1 MIIPQRCVPALRDF
15 FARIHLTLDRNYI
28 AFKKNLEKILAY
40 LKIEPYFCSTRTPKP
55 LNDAQIGGRFIF
67 IPMSIQFDKTY
78 TYPIEIVAL
87 LKDRGL
93 DVGDLQRTEHYI
105 RNIGYYRLSAYLY
118 PLLQMPKEAH
128 RYKAGSTFQDALN
141 LYRFDKKLRLF
152 LFNEIEK
159 VEIALRSALAN
170 IVAEE
175 TGNIFWMTDV
185 SMFANEDKFNRTMA
199 LVDKELKNSKED
211 FILHFKEKYSNAYPP
226 AWILVEILPLGVVT
240 RIYENLANN
249 VLRKKV
255 AACFSLTVPVF
266 TSWVTVVTLTRNS
279 CCHHSRIWNKSN
291 AIPPLIA
298 KKLKEKWVV
307 SKISPKRIFYNICII
322 KWFINI
328 VSPHNDMKTHLQQL
342 LANFPMI
349 DIKAMGFPKNWQEEP
364 LWKE

>member
-1 MIIPQRCVPALRDF
+1 MQEFGGMGWL
-15 FARIHLTLDRNYI
+15 L
-28 AFKKNLEKILAY
+28 Y
-40 LKIEPYFCSTRTPKP
+40 LCRTRTPKP

-78 TYPIEIVAL
+78 THPFEIISL
-87 LKDRGL
+87 LKGRGL
-93 DVGDLQRTEHYI
+93 DIGDSGRAEHYI

-128 RYKAGSTFQDALN
+128 RYKAGSTFQDALS

-175 TGNIFWMTDV
+175 TGNIFWITDV
-185 SMFANEDKFNRTMA
+185 AMFANADKFNRTMA
-199 LVDKELKNSKED
+199 LVNKELKSSKEE
-211 FILHFKEKYSNAYPP
+211 FILHFKEKYSDVWPP

-240 RIYENLANN
+240 RIYENLADNA
-249 VLRKKV
+249 LRKKV
-255 AACFSLTVPVF
+255 AARFLLTVPVF
-266 TSWVTVVTLTRNS
+266 SSWLTVITLTRNS

-291 AIPPLIA
+291 AISPLIS
-298 KKLKEKWVV
+298 KKIKEKWVNAEV
-307 SKISPKRIFYNICII
+307 SSKRIFYNICII
-322 KWFINI
+322 KWFIDI
-328 VSPHNDMKTHLQQL
+328 VSPHNDMKGHLQQL
-342 LANFPMI
+342 LTDFPMI
-349 DIKAMGFPKNWQEEP
+349 DTKAMGFPTNWQEEP